1 MKTWTTRLLLS
12 LAVFLPVLA
21 AAQDF
26 PSRPVRIVVPYPPGG
41 AGDMHSRLVAQKL
54 SATLG
59 QQVIVENR
67 AGASGNIGSDHVA
80 KSPADGHT
88 ILFAT
93 TNLAINHAANA
104 AKVPFNVLTDL
115 LPVSM
120 SLTSQN
126 LIAVRPTLPVRNIA
140 ELVAYAKANPGKL
153 SFGSSGVGSPWL
165 GMELLK
171 TMAGI
176 SMVHVPYKG
185 DAPAITDL
193 MGGQIDLYATNVSAL
208 DAHHRSGK
216 LRGIAVTSRK
226 RASSLPDIATV
237 DESGVPGYELESW
250 FGFMVPAGTPRPIVD
265 RLNAALVQIIGM
277 PDVQKAMLD
286 VGLTPATS
294 TPEAYA
300 ARIRA
305 DVDKFTR
312 IITASGIKID

>member
-1 MKTWTTRLLLS
+1 VKTWTTRLLLS

-80 KSPADGHT
+80 KSPPDGHT

-176 SMVHVPYKG
+176 NMVHVPYKG